1 MGQDVRAR
9 SYTRADHTQYRRA
22 VQRCLD
28 ALERMLSEGLFVED
42 EWRTGLEI
50 ELNLVDP
57 ELRPAMN
64 NAEVL
69 AHIDDWRY
77 QTELGRFNIELN
89 VEPRRIDGQS
99 LLQLESALRKNLNRA
114 RDRAGDVGSDI
125 VMIGMLPTLPPP
137 SPGRSWFSDNAR
149 YRMLDEAVLTARR
162 EDVTLD
168 IPGPE
173 RLRLSTDTIA
183 VEAACTSVQLH
194 LQVRPTSFARYWNAA
209 QVLAGPQLALGA
221 NSPYLFGHRL
231 MAETRTELFLQAT
244 DTRPPELRNQGVR
257 PLVPFGDRWINSIF
271 DLFEENVRYYPA
283 LLPEVGEED
292 PLAVLDAGGTPEL
305 AELRLH
311 NGTIYRWNR
320 PIYDVS
326 DGRPHLRVENRVLPS
341 GPTVVDILA
350 NAAFFYGAAVEMV
363 SDPRPVWSRMSFE
376 AARENFRAGARHGAQ
391 ARLYWPGAGQVDWDE
406 LVLRVLLPLA
416 QQGLERL
423 GVSAEAVDRYLG
435 IVEARAKQRV
445 NGASWQ
451 VAATEA
457 FEARGMD
464 RTAAL
469 TEMLREYMR
478 GMNANEPVHT
488 WPVP

>member
-1 MGQDVRAR
+1 MGQDVQAKVYSRR
-9 SYTRADHTQYRRA
+9 DHSRHREA

-28 ALERMLSEGLFVED
+28 ALARMLEEGSFVEE

-50 ELNLVDP
+50 ELNLVDGN
-57 ELRPAMN
+57 LDPAMN
-64 NAEVL
+64 NADVL
-69 AHIDDWRY
+69 AHIDDMRF
-77 QTELGRFNIELN
+77 QTELGRFNIEVN
-89 VEPRRIDGQS
+89 IEPRRIDGQS
-99 LLQLESALRKNLNRA
+99 LAQLESALRKNLNRA

-125 VMIGMLPTLPPP
+125 CMIGILPTLPRPEH
-137 SPGRSWFSDNAR
+137 GFSWFSENAR
-149 YRMLDEAVLTARR
+149 YRMLDQAVMSARR
-162 EDVTLD
+162 EDIALD

-173 RLRLSTDTIA
+173 RLQMTNDTVA

-194 LQVRPTSFARYWNAA
+194 LQVRPASFPRYWNAA
-209 QVLAGPQLALGA
+209 QVLAGPQLAVGA

-283 LLPEVGEED
+283 LLPEVSDED
-292 PLAVLDAGGTPEL
+292 PLAVLDAGGTPQL
-305 AELRLH
+305 SELRMH
-311 NGTIYRWNR
+311 NGTIWRWNR

-326 DGRPHLRVENRVLPS
+326 DGQPHLRVENRVLPS
-341 GPTVVDILA
+341 GPTVVDVIA

-363 SDPRPVWSRMSFE
+363 ADERPVWSRMSFE
-376 AARENFRAGARHGAQ
+376 AARQNFHEAAREGAA

-416 QQGLERL
+416 HRGLERL
-423 GVSAEAVDRYLG
+423 GVAADVIDKYLG
-435 IVEARAKQRV
+435 IIEARAKLKV

-457 FEARGMD
+457 FEERGMD
-464 RTAAL
+464 RPTAL
-469 TEMLREYMR
+469 REMLREYMR
-478 GMNANEPVHT
+478 HMNANEPVHT

>member
-1 MGQDVRAR
+1 MGQDVQAKV
-9 SYTRADHTQYRRA
+9 YTRSDHTKYRAA
-22 VQRCLD
+22 VLRCLD
-28 ALERMLSEGLFVED
+28 ALDRMLAAGSFVED

-50 ELNLVDP
+50 ELDLVNT
-57 ELRPAMN
+57 ELQPAMN

-69 AHIDDWRY
+69 AHIDDLRY

-99 LLQLESALRKNLNRA
+99 LIHLESTLRKTLNLA
-114 RDRAGDVGSDI
+114 RDRARDVGSDI
-125 VMIGMLPTLPPP
+125 VMIGILPTLQPPE
-137 SPGRSWFSDNAR
+137 PGFSWFSDNAR
-149 YRMLDEAVLTARR
+149 YRLLDQAVLSARR
-162 EDVTLD
+162 EDVMLD
-168 IPGPE
+168 ILGPE
-173 RLRLSTDTIA
+173 RLQMTCDTIA

-194 LQVRPTSFARYWNAA
+194 LQVRPGSFARYWNAA

-231 MAETRTELFLQAT
+231 QAETRPELFLQAT
-244 DTRPPELRNQGVR
+244 DIRSPELRNQGVR

-283 LLPEVGEED
+283 LLPEVGDED
-292 PLAVLDAGGTPEL
+292 PLAVLEAGGTPEL

-326 DGRPHLRVENRVLPS
+326 DGMPHLRVENRVLPS
-341 GPTVVDILA
+341 GPTVVDVIA
-350 NAAFFYGAAVEMV
+350 NAAFFYGVCVEMV
-363 SDPRPVWSRMSFE
+363 VDERPVWSRMSFDAAHE
-376 AARENFRAGARHGAQ
+376 NFKVAARDGAE
-391 ARLYWPGAGQVDWDE
+391 ARLYWPGAGRVDWDE

-416 QQGLERL
+416 HQGLERL
-423 GVSAEAVDRYLG
+423 GVAAEAVDRYLS
-435 IVEARAKQRV
+435 IIEARAKLRV

-451 VAATEA
+451 VAATES

-464 RTAAL
+464 RHDAL
-469 TEMLREYMR
+469 TAMLGEYVR

>member
-1 MGQDVRAR
+1 MGKDVAAR
-9 SYTRADHTQYRRA
+9 RYTRADHTHYRAA

-28 ALERMLSEGLFVED
+28 ALERMLDSGAFVED

-50 ELNLVDP
+50 ELNLVQED
-57 ELRPAMN
+57 LSPAMS

-69 AHIDDWRY
+69 AHIDDLRY
-77 QTELGRFNIELN
+77 QTEIGRFNIELN

-99 LLQLESALRKNLNRA
+99 LIQLESVLRRNLNQA
-114 RDRAGDVGSDI
+114 RDRAGDLGAGIVAVGI
-125 VMIGMLPTLPPP
+125 LPTLPRPE
-137 SPGRSWFSDNAR
+137 PGESWFSDNPR
-149 YRMLDEAVLTARR
+149 YHLLDEAILAARR

-173 RLRLSTDTIA
+173 RLQMTTNTIA

-194 LQVRPTSFARYWNAA
+194 LQVRPGSFARYWNAA

-244 DTRPPELRNQGVR
+244 DFRPPELRNQGVR

-283 LLPEVGEED
+283 LLPEVSDED
-292 PLAVLDAGGTPEL
+292 PLAVLDAGGTPSL

-320 PIYDVS
+320 PVYDVT
-326 DGRPHLRVENRVLPS
+326 DGQPHLRVENRVLPS
-341 GPTVVDILA
+341 GPTVVDVVA

-363 SDPRPVWSRMSFE
+363 VDERPLWSRMSFE
-376 AARENFRAGARHGAQ
+376 AARENFHAGARNGAE
-391 ARLYWPGAGQVDWDE
+391 ARLYWPGEGHIDWDE
-406 LVLRVLLPLA
+406 LVLRTLLPMA
-416 QQGLERL
+416 QRGLERL
-423 GVSAEAVDRYLG
+423 GVASEAQDRYLG
-435 IVEARAKQRV
+435 VVESRAKLRR

-464 RTAAL
+464 RPAAL
-469 TEMLREYMR
+469 RAMLREYIGHMH
-478 GMNANEPVHT
+478 ANEPVHT

>member
-1 MGQDVRAR
+1 MGQDVSAKV
-9 SYTRADHTQYRRA
+9 YTRADHTRYRLA
-22 VQRCLD
+22 VRRCLD
-28 ALERMLSEGLFVED
+28 ALERMLDAGSFVED

-50 ELNLVDP
+50 ELDLVDGD
-57 ELRPAMN
+57 LGPAMN
-64 NAEVL
+64 NTDVL
-69 AHIDDWRY
+69 EHIDDMRF

-99 LLQLESALRKNLNRA
+99 LLQLESALRKNLNHA

-125 VMIGMLPTLPPP
+125 VMIGILPTLPRPE
-137 SPGRSWFSDNAR
+137 PGFSWFSDNAR
-149 YRMLDEAVLTARR
+149 YRLLDQAVLAARR
-162 EDVTLD
+162 EDIMLD

-173 RLRLSTDTIA
+173 RLEMSTDTIA

-194 LQVRPTSFARYWNAA
+194 LQVRPGSFARYWNAA

-221 NSPYLFGHRL
+221 NSPYLFGHQL

-244 DTRPPELRNQGVR
+244 DTRSPELRNQGVR

-283 LLPEVGEED
+283 LLPEVGDED
-292 PLAVLDAGGTPEL
+292 PLAVLDGGGTPTL

-326 DGRPHLRVENRVLPS
+326 DGQPHLRVENRVLPS
-341 GPTVVDILA
+341 GPTVVDVVA
-350 NAAFFYGAAVEMV
+350 NAAFFYGVVVEMV
-363 SDPRPVWSRMSFE
+363 VDERPVWSRMSFE
-376 AARENFRAGARHGAQ
+376 AARENFRAGARDGAA
-391 ARLYWPGAGQVDWDE
+391 ARLYWPGVGQVDWDE
-406 LVLRVLLPLA
+406 LVLRALLPMA
-416 QQGLERL
+416 QRGLERL
-423 GVSAEAVDRYLG
+423 GVAGEATDRYLD
-435 IVEARAKQRV
+435 IIESRAKLRV

-451 VAATEA
+451 VAATES
-457 FEARGMD
+457 FEARGQARPD
-464 RTAAL
+464 AL
-469 TEMLREYMR
+469 TSMLRAYMEH
-478 GMNANEPVHT
+478 MNANEPVHT

>member
-1 MGQDVRAR
+1 MGEDVK
-9 SYTRADHTQYRRA
+9 SKGYTRADHTRYRRA
-22 VQRCLD
+22 VRRCLD
-28 ALERMLSEGLFVED
+28 ALERMLDTGAFVED

-50 ELNLVDP
+50 ELNLVDADLQP
-57 ELRPAMN
+57 SMKN
-64 NAEVL
+64 VEVL
-69 AHIDDWRY
+69 EHIDDWRY

-99 LLQLESALRKNLNRA
+99 LRQLEAALRKNLNRA
-114 RDRAGDVGSDI
+114 RDRAGDVGAGI
-125 VMIGMLPTLPPP
+125 VMVGVLPTLPAPE
-137 SPGRSWFSDNAR
+137 PGRSWFSDNDR
-149 YRMLDEAVLTARR
+149 YRLLDEAVLAARR
-162 EDVTLD
+162 EDVVLD

-173 RLRLSTDTIA
+173 RLQMTTDTIA

-194 LQVRPTSFARYWNAA
+194 LQVRPSSFARYWNAA

-221 NSPYLFGHRL
+221 NSPYLFGRRL

-283 LLPEVGEED
+283 LLPETSQED
-292 PLAVLDAGGTPEL
+292 PFEVLDAGGTPAL

-341 GPTVVDILA
+341 GPSVVDVVA
-350 NAAFFYGAAVEMV
+350 NAAFFYGVAVDMV
-363 SDPRPVWSRMSFE
+363 EDERPIWSRMSFE
-376 AARENFRAGARHGAQ
+376 AARENFRTGARDGAE
-391 ARLYWPGAGQVDWDE
+391 ARLYWPGSGHVDWDE
-406 LVLRVLLPLA
+406 LVLRTLLPAA
-416 QQGLERL
+416 QRGLERL
-423 GVSAEAVDRYLG
+423 GVATDVADRYLSIAEG
-435 IVEARAKQRV
+435 RAKLRV

-451 VAATEA
+451 VAATES

-464 RTAAL
+464 RREAL
-469 TEMLREYMR
+469 TAMLGEYVQHMH
-478 GMNANEPVHT
+478 ANEPVHT